1 VNRGHRPTRNN
12 APPVHSNSETKRSRR
27 QSSTQCPFWAAA
39 ERVSSGRRCTRS
51 RRWKLGSVRGNANSA
66 RARRPDRAPEAT
78 MTAKWAGRGSTDRK
92 KHTIGNS

>member
-39 ERVSSGRRCTRS
+39 ERALAAAGDARDRGAGSLDRS
-51 RRWKLGSVRGNANSA
+51 AATQIL
-66 RARRPDRAPEAT
+66 PAPEGP
-78 MTAKWAGRGSTDRK
+78 TAPLKPR
-92 KHTIGNS
+92 